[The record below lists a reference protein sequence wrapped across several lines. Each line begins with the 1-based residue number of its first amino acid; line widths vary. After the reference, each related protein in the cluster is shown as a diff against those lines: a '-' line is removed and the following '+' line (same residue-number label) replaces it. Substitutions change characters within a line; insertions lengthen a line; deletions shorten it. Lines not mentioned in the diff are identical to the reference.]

1 MSESLISPPAKKNFD
16 FIDSIRCIAMIGI
29 VMEHSV
35 YVGTYVF
42 KGLNTNHLVYMG
54 LIQLSKF
61 GTIAFFLLAGFLIGD
76 KFKDYSPLVYFKRRL
91 SNTFKPWLLWS
102 LVFLFAILFKEWVV
116 MHRDATFDYLGSL
129 EQTLKIVYL
138 FSNYWFIINFLICI
152 AILLIFRKYLYSN
165 FLGLVLLVAS
175 LTYSV
180 NIYFEWFEP
189 LHTTA
194 IFGFV
199 FYLWLGAKLH
209 QKWDVVE
216 KTIQKIPLFIF
227 LIAFGATFVLSL
239 NETAY
244 LWSIKSTDPYNTL
257 RLSNILYSMASI
269 ALLLKIRN
277 FAFVKYIKPR
287 ETTFGIYLIHYI
299 FVYSILPEL
308 FRPLHLP
315 EVTQMSIGMMLLYVA
330 IRFILTYGITWAL
343 VNMLSRSKIKW
354 VVGR

>member
-1 MSESLISPPAKKNFD
+1 MSDNVISPPAKKNFD

-76 KFKDYSPLVYFKRRL
+76 KFKDYSPLAYFKRRI

-102 LVFLFAILFKEWVV
+102 LVFLFVILFKEWVV
-116 MHRDATFDYLGSL
+116 MHRDATFDYWGSFL
-129 EQTLKIVYL
+129 QSLKIVYL

-152 AILLIFRKYLYSN
+152 AILLFFRKYLYSSY
-165 FLGLVLLVAS
+165 LGLVLLIAS
-175 LTYSV
+175 LTYSI

-209 QKWDVVE
+209 QKWEVVE
-216 KTIQKIPLFIF
+216 KSIHRVPLFVF
-227 LIAFGATFVLSL
+227 FVGFVVTFALSL
-239 NETAY
+239 YETTY
-244 LWSIKSTDPYNTL
+244 LWSVKSIDPYNTL

-277 FAFVKYIKPR
+277 FAFVKYIHPR

-299 FVYSILPEL
+299 FVYSVLPEL
-308 FRPLHLP
+308 FRPLHLL